1 MHHHKECGLVR
12 VMLATLVLVG
22 IFLAPN
28 FFRENW
34 QAEAVAVEESQISEP
49 RLVAAMFRSSWCS
62 SCRII
67 EPRIEDVKDD
77 YEDAAVDFIR
87 FDFTLGRRA
96 HLRERAVE
104 EGIVELYDH
113 MVGRTGF
120 MVLMDRETGTVFE
133 IVTMAYDRQ
142 HIREALDRWIAV
154 TTQAEPA

>member
-1 MHHHKECGLVR
+1 VR
-12 VMLATLVLVG
+12 VMLATLALVG

-34 QAEAVAVEESQISEP
+34 QAEAVAIEETQTGEP

-67 EPRIEDVKDD
+67 EPRIDDVKDE
-77 YEDAAVDFIR
+77 YEDAAIDFIR
-87 FDFTLGRRA
+87 FDFTLGQRGQ
-96 HLRERAVE
+96 LRERAID
-104 EGIVELYDH
+104 EGIVDLYDQL
-113 MVGRTGF
+113 VGRTGF

-154 TTQAEPA
+154 TTQEDAA